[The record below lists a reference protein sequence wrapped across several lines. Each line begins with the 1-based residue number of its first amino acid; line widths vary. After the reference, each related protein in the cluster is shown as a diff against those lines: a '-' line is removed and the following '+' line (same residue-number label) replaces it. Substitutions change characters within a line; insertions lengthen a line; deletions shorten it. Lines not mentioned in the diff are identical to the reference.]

1 VNRKP
6 ESTGGLAK
14 RNQFPFWGISIILY
28 MLPFS
33 SLYLTIIFR
42 KTCEGLRERFYI
54 QEDVVG
60 WTKIGSLTGKM
71 GLNGLKSVHF
81 KKKFLRNKANYGEV

>member
-1 VNRKP
+1 MNRKP

-28 MLPFS
+28 MLPVS

-42 KTCEGLRERFYI
+42 KTCEGLWERFYI
-54 QEDVVG
+54 QENVVG
-60 WTKIGSLTGKM
+60 WAKIGSLTGKL
-71 GLNGLKSVHF
+71 GLNGLKLVCF
-81 KKKFLRNKANYGEV
+81 KKKFLRNKTNYGKV